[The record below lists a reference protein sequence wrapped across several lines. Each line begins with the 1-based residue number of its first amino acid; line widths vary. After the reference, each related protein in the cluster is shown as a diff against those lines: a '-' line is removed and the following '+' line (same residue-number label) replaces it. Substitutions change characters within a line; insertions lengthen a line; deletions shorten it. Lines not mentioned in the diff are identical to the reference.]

1 MGWRS
6 KICRIAGAATLI
18 AYSATAGMA
27 QDALP
32 DPAPQQKLSESI
44 LERSLS
50 AAAIIE
56 TADVRDA
63 DDDAVGKVEDFIVG
77 PDGRIESMII
87 ATDELLGL
95 GESYFTYPLKDADID
110 DYREI
115 RIKADAD
122 EIERLQKAEPVPEPA
137 GNDSWRL
144 SELIG
149 DIARTRDNKEYG
161 RLSDVLFSPEGEIT
175 AVVIMPESETVRTR
189 GYAIPYFGAS
199 EGFDPLAE
207 YYAIPHELE
216 ELSRLGIELPETVGR
231 AVSDHGAGNETGQ
244 PASMEA
250 DAAGQAQGGLSP
262 GQEEEITTADRPQD

>member
-1 MGWRS
+1 HGCHRHGRRRHVCHRYDGRGIGGRHGYGHPRRPGPDEHRLTKVASVRLEPDALPAGPRVARASTPPGVPACAIASTEDGMGWRS

-95 GESYFTYPLKDADID
+95 GESYFTYPLKDADINA
-110 DYREI
+110 YREI

-161 RLSDVLFSPEGEIT
+161 
-175 AVVIMPESETVRTR
+175 
-189 GYAIPYFGAS
+189 
-199 EGFDPLAE
+199 
-207 YYAIPHELE
+207 
-216 ELSRLGIELPETVGR
+216 
-231 AVSDHGAGNETGQ
+231 
-244 PASMEA
+244 
-250 DAAGQAQGGLSP
+250 
-262 GQEEEITTADRPQD
+262 